1 VAEKYYC
8 YIDETWRMTG
18 RRTLIVGA
26 VVVGSDHNL
35 VRALCEEVEQSSGK
49 GRAKWIKAGYDRK
62 ILYVRSILSSQ
73 RFHGKL
79 FFQYYPGDCNYVEAV
94 TNTLETILFQFDGK
108 FTVLIDGLSRTQ
120 EREIAIRIRRTG
132 LHSVRKIRGARDE
145 SEAFIRLAD
154 ALCGLVG
161 MAHDGN
167 NESASLID
175 QIKERGLLIEL

>member
-35 VRALCEEVEQSSGK
+35 VRDLCEEVEQSTGK

-79 FFQYYPGDCNYVEAV
+79 FFQYHPGDCNYVEAV
-94 TNTLETILFQFDGK
+94 TNTLETIL
-108 FTVLIDGLSRTQ
+108 
-120 EREIAIRIRRTG
+120 
-132 LHSVRKIRGARDE
+132 
-145 SEAFIRLAD
+145 
-154 ALCGLVG
+154 
-161 MAHDGN
+161 
-167 NESASLID
+167 
-175 QIKERGLLIEL
+175 